1 MNRHHVGLGASVF
14 ALGMLG
20 AVAVLAASG
29 HTLGSLRPA
38 MDGAFVIVGVI
49 GIAEV
54 AIMLHCRSVADE

>member
-1 MNRHHVGLGASVF
+1 MGACVF

-49 GIAEV
+49 GIAEI